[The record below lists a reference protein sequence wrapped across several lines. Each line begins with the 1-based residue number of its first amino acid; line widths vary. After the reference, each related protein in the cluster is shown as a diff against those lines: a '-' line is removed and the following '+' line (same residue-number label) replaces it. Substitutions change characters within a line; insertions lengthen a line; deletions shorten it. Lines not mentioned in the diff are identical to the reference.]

1 MVLTWA
7 LWLSIGEAAL
17 TGDTLSSG
25 SPVAKIVDML
35 KGMSSKSEEDGKAEE
50 ETFSSFKCHSTK
62 VIESKATKM
71 SDLEELSLSLE
82 NKIEKLAAL
91 KGELASKAVSVKKDL
106 EKNDETTREADSTR
120 ENSHKSFLSSE
131 KEMTANLKTLSQALT
146 SLKETEKKSEA
157 TELLAMSSNAELA
170 ALGRQLQ
177 EVQNPPASNPFSK
190 DFLSPKDGLA
200 LLGGAPGDYESQSG
214 GVLGVLTSTRDTYA
228 KDLETL
234 QQTEASQKDAFDKM
248 TATLLSEKKELAE
261 LLRITEASRAS
272 TEEEIETRKSQLKEA
287 KENFATETDLKAQ
300 EEKTLASKT
309 AVYEQRKSLRS
320 EEETAIAQAIA
331 VLNSDSSFAT
341 FTAVKTSPSFL
352 QLGRSTGLAK
362 SVSRRG
368 QAIQFLRQEAHARS
382 STKLAHLAVLL
393 SSESANPF
401 GKVLGEIEK
410 MQETIVAEGKADKKK
425 FDWCAAERVK
435 SKESKSEKE
444 TQIGSFKA
452 ELLELKGTLT
462 GPVDGLE
469 ATLVKAEEDLKEN
482 EEDQEKET
490 ADRKKENKEYQ
501 KNIANLQNAQGLVDK
516 ALSVLKKFYAKVALM
531 QVKNQASEQATEDP
545 EYDEGDFK
553 GQANGGKVQELLK
566 AVLDDTAK
574 EEADAHKAEQDAQ
587 IDFEDRLALLT
598 RSAEELGK
606 TITDTEKAIADAK
619 VKVTENKEMKADA
632 EKEKKSI
639 EEYLEDIKPQCDFI
653 TKNLDQRK
661 ANRAGETKS
670 LEKAIE
676 LIKRTPAYKSL
687 A

>member
-1 MVLTWA
+1 MKSAWSAWSAKALLTWA

-17 TGDTLSSG
+17 TRDSRDTLSSG
-25 SPVAKIVDML
+25 SPVAKIVEML
-35 KGMSSKSEEDGKAEE
+35 KDMSSKSEEDGKAEE

-82 NKIEKLAAL
+82 NKIEKLTAL

-106 EKNDETTREADSTR
+106 EKNDETKREADNTR

-177 EVQNPPASNPFSK
+177 EVQNPSQPASAFSK

-200 LLGGAPGDYESQSG
+200 LLGGAPGNYESQSG

-248 TATLLSEKKELAE
+248 TATLLSKKKELAE

-287 KENFATETDLKAQ
+287 KKNLATETDLKAQ

-362 SVSRRG
+362 SVSRG

-425 FDWCAAERVK
+425 FDWCAAERAK
-435 SKESKSEKE
+435 SKESKTEKE
-444 TQIGSFKA
+444 TQIGNFKA
-452 ELLELKGTLT
+452 ALLELKGTLT

-469 ATLVKAEEDLKEN
+469 ATLSKAEEDLKEN

-516 ALSVLKKFYAKVALM
+516 ALSVLKKFYAKVALT

-553 GQANGGKVQELLK
+553 GQASGGKVQELLK

-606 TITDTEKAIADAK
+606 TITDTQKAIADAK

-639 EEYLEDIKPQCDFI
+639 EEYLFALYGPM
-653 TKNLDQRK
+653 
-661 ANRAGETKS
+661 S
-670 LEKAIE
+670 LFE
-676 LIKRTPAYKSL
+676 LFAASMPWLGNWIS
-687 A
+687 

>member
-82 NKIEKLAAL
+82 NKIEKLTAL

-177 EVQNPPASNPFSK
+177 EVQNPPASSPFSK

-393 SSESANPF
+393 SSSANPF

-425 FDWCAAERVK
+425 FDWCAAERAK
-435 SKESKSEKE
+435 SKESKSEKD

-676 LIKRTPAYKSL
+676 LIKGTPAYKSL